1 MPCSPNALLHAAT
14 VISKATQQCHVQGL
28 HNLPASDV
36 DKRVTSNDFVRH
48 PDNSRNGFCSA
59 QANSFSNV
67 CSFLTTFYQIH
78 PANGLKCLHVNC
90 RSLYPKIDELRNII
104 QSVKFDCISINESM
118 LDISISDSEIAI
130 DNYMIFRK
138 DRNRNGGGVLLYIS
152 KSLKPTKIDDTFHTE
167 IVCVKIHIQRFNIL
181 ICSLYRPPSSL
192 VEYYDKM
199 ICDCENIMALGQ
211 DMIIMGDL
219 NLNCFQNDFYHAHP
233 LIINLEEYFQ
243 LNQLIRLP
251 TRQAGNSNSLLDV
264 ILCSDHLKTSNVGV
278 VQSSFSDHY
287 PIFAVFNLKKPI
299 LEQQIVS
306 SRNFNNFVYDNFIHD
321 LHISNVFKNIL
332 ALDDI
337 NFAWNIWKTEFL
349 RICQH
354 HDQFKNV
361 KSEI

>member
-1 MPCSPNALLHAAT
+1 MICLFYLNQN
-14 VISKATQQCHVQGL
+14 V
-28 HNLPASDV
+28 
-36 DKRVTSNDFVRH
+36 
-48 PDNSRNGFCSA
+48 
-59 QANSFSNV
+59 SFSK
-67 CSFLTTFYQIH
+67 L
-78 PANGLKCLHVNC
+78 
-90 RSLYPKIDELRNII
+90 LYNIMALSSGIII

-264 ILCSDHLKTSNVGV
+264 IKRRRKNDGR
-278 VQSSFSDHY
+278 SFMLLGAD
-287 PIFAVFNLKKPI
+287 
-299 LEQQIVS
+299 
-306 SRNFNNFVYDNFIHD
+306 
-321 LHISNVFKNIL
+321 
-332 ALDDI
+332 
-337 NFAWNIWKTEFL
+337 
-349 RICQH
+349 
-354 HDQFKNV
+354 
-361 KSEI
+361 